1 MRDRY
6 KEEMDRLEPRREA
19 LERLY
24 AVMEGETEMRRGRG
38 WSVRAAAVLVCA
50 ALMVTAAAAA
60 APAVWEGLLS
70 WLGAFAPYAQIV
82 EGTEC
87 RDQGIRLQVL
97 SALSDDLE
105 TRVYLSV
112 QDVEGDRLDEYLTL
126 RGRLVTGELKELGEA
141 PELSASDIGTGR
153 FKLLSY
159 DPERKTALFSASV
172 VYEDQARPAREARL
186 TITGMSTQAGEGY
199 RTASCASV
207 TGETLETLPAGE
219 EAQVIFKP
227 SDLVGYE
234 HLDAA
239 LPSRAVV
246 LAPEQNPAPLE
257 GTRDMWVSS
266 MGFAGDGCFHIR
278 LGLRE
283 GVRPEEHG
291 FFSPLGVENEKL
303 YIYQQTLVEGG
314 MDIVYPLLHREDLE
328 LIRGC
333 EARFYGP
340 YTRPGTVIEGTWTA
354 DFQLEHHPSR
364 TLDWTGELAGRQVR
378 QVNLSPLS
386 VTMHSDDPSGFH
398 SAVLYAV
405 RRDGSTVAAEPG
417 TGRYCNVSETGEP
430 VWEAF
435 NTWKFEEP
443 VDLEEVTALTLK
455 GETIPVG

>member
-24 AVMEGETEMRRGRG
+24 AVMEGEAEVRRGRY
-38 WSVRAAAVLVCA
+38 WSIRAAAVLVCA

-60 APAVWEGLLS
+60 APAVWERLLS
-70 WLGAFAPYAQIV
+70 RLGAFAPYAQIV

-112 QDVEGDRLDEYLTL
+112 RDVEGDRLDECLTL
-126 RGRLVTGELKELGEA
+126 KGRLTTGEKRELEET
-141 PELSASDIGTGR
+141 PELSVSSVGTGQ

-159 DPERKTALFSASV
+159 DSESKTALFSASV
-172 VYEDQARPAREARL
+172 FYGDRARPGREAQL
-186 TITGMSTQAGEGY
+186 AITEMGTRAGEGDW
-199 RTASCASV
+199 TASCASV
-207 TGETLETLPAGE
+207 AGEALETLPAGE
-219 EAQVIFKP
+219 ESQVIFKP
-227 SDLVGYE
+227 GDLVGYE

-278 LGLRE
+278 LGLKE

-291 FFSPLGVENEKL
+291 FFSPLGAEDEKL

-314 MDIVYPLLHREDLE
+314 MDIVYPLLHPEDLE

-340 YTRPGTVIEGTWTA
+340 YTRPGTKIEGSWAA
-354 DFQLEHHPSR
+354 DFQLEYHPSR

-378 QVNLSPLS
+378 QVRLSPLS
-386 VTMHSDDPSGFH
+386 VTMHSDDSGGFH
-398 SAVLYAV
+398 TAVLYAV

-417 TGRYCNVSETGEP
+417 TGRYCNVSEAGEP